1 MKSKEEPPLMTI
13 QKLNMNRRP
22 HIEISR
28 NMFGAI
34 QVEKKVNFYD
44 NGKGKSSSIVDQN
57 NNTKILEDV
66 DFNMCQNMVL
76 A

>member
-44 NGKGKSSSIVDQN
+44 IGKEKSSSIVDQ